1 MKSGF
6 VSLVGRTNSGKSSLL
21 NYLLNEKIAMVS
33 HKVNA
38 TRRKI
43 SGIVMHEDNQII
55 FTDTPGLHESNKTLN
70 SFMIDEAKK
79 MIGDCDLVLFLA
91 CIHDSTENYEK
102 FLSLERKNQHIL
114 LLTKTDES
122 SEKKVLQKIT
132 EYQKFQNEFLSL
144 IPINTKKQIFKKAIL
159 SEICKFLPVHE
170 YYYDPEMIST
180 NNQKDIIRD
189 LVLEAIYQNVSD
201 EVPYGSDVKIDK
213 MIEKDDIAE
222 IYATI
227 YTDTK
232 SHKSILI
239 GKNGETS
246 KRIGITSRK
255 LISNFLQK
263 KVFINL
269 NIHIIK
275 NWTKD
280 IDLIKNLN
288 V

>member
-1 MKSGF
+1 M
-6 VSLVGRTNSGKSSLL
+6 SLVGRTNSGKSSLL

-33 HKVNA
+33 HKINA

-43 SGIVMHEDNQII
+43 SGIVMHKNNQII
-55 FTDTPGLHESNKTLN
+55 FTDTPGLHESNRALN

-79 MIGDCDLVLFLA
+79 MIGDCDLILFLA
-91 CIHDSTENYEK
+91 CVHDLTQNYEK
-102 FLSLERKNQHIL
+102 FLLLKRQNPHIL

-122 SEKKVLQKIT
+122 SDKKILQKIT
-132 EYQKFQNEFLSL
+132 EYQKYQNEFLSL
-144 IPINTKKQIFKKAIL
+144 IPINIKKQIFKKTL
-159 SEICKFLPVHE
+159 LDEICKFLPEHE
-170 YYYDPEMIST
+170 YYYDPQIIST

-189 LVLEAIYQNVSD
+189 LILEAIYKNLSD
-201 EVPYGSDVKIDK
+201 EIPYSSDVRIDK
-213 MIEKDDIAE
+213 ILQKDDIVE

-246 KRIGITSRK
+246 KRIGITARK

-263 KVFINL
+263 KIFL
-269 NIHIIK
+269 NINVNIIK

-280 IDLIKNLN
+280 INLIKNLN
-288 V
+288 S

>member
-1 MKSGF
+1 
-6 VSLVGRTNSGKSSLL
+6 
-21 NYLLNEKIAMVS
+21 MVS

-102 FLSLERKNQHIL
+102 FLSLERKNPHIL

-144 IPINTKKQIFKKAIL
+144 IPTNTKKQIFKKVIL

-288 V
+288 S

>member
-33 HKVNA
+33 HKINA

-43 SGIVMHEDNQII
+43 SGIVMHENNQII

-79 MIGDCDLVLFLA
+79 MIGDCDLILFLA
-91 CIHDSTENYEK
+91 CIHDSLQNYEK
-102 FLSLERKNQHIL
+102 FLSLERKNPHIL
-114 LLTKTDES
+114 VLTKIDEAND
-122 SEKKVLQKIT
+122 KKILQKIT
-132 EYQKFQNEFLSL
+132 EYQKYQNEFLSL
-144 IPINTKKQIFKKAIL
+144 IPINTKKQIFKKLIL
-159 SEICKFLPVHE
+159 DEICKFLPTHE
-170 YYYDPEMIST
+170 YYYDPQIIST

-189 LVLEAIYQNVSD
+189 LILEAVYENVSD

-213 MIEKDDIAE
+213 IIEKNDITE

-255 LISNFLQK
+255 TISNFLQK

-275 NWTKD
+275 NWTKN
-280 IDLIKNLN
+280 INLIKNLN
-288 V
+288 S

>member
-6 VSLVGRTNSGKSSLL
+6 VSLVGRTNSGKSTLL

-33 HKVNA
+33 HKANA

-43 SGIVMHEDNQII
+43 SGIVMHKNNQII

-79 MIGDCDLVLFLA
+79 MMGDCDLILFLA
-91 CIHDSTENYEK
+91 CVYDSIQNYEK
-102 FLSLERKNQHIL
+102 FLLLDRQNPHIL

-122 SEKKVLQKIT
+122 SDKKILQKIT
-132 EYQKFQNEFLSL
+132 EYQKYQNEFLSL
-144 IPINTKKQIFKKAIL
+144 IPINTKKQIFKKTL
-159 SEICKFLPVHE
+159 LDEICKFLPDHE
-170 YYYDPEMIST
+170 YYYDPQILST

-189 LVLEAIYQNVSD
+189 FILEAIYKNLSD
-201 EVPYGSDVKIDK
+201 EIPYSSDVKIDK
-213 MIEKDDIAE
+213 ILQKDDIAE

-246 KRIGITSRK
+246 KRIGITARK

-263 KVFINL
+263 KIFL
-269 NIHIIK
+269 NINVNIIK

-280 IDLIKNLN
+280 INLIKNLN
-288 V
+288 S